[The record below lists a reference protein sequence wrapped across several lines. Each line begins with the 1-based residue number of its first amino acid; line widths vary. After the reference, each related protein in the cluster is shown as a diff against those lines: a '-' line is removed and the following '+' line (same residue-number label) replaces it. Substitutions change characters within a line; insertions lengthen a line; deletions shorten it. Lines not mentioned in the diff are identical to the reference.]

1 MLISGAL
8 CWSVQVVAGMNPA
21 LIAGRVSLLFKG
33 KNKPDFTVSLRG
45 GEGLRAASQSWCRGG
60 WGRL

>member
-1 MLISGAL
+1 
-8 CWSVQVVAGMNPA
+8 MNPA

-33 KNKPDFTVSLRG
+33 KNKADFRVSLRG
-45 GEGLRAASQSWCRGG
+45 GGGLRAASQSWCRGG